1 MNQIVKMDILSG
13 NPERKEQM
21 SRKRIAVLIAS
32 VDREYQQ
39 DFVSGLEKAAS
50 KRDMDICIS

>member
-1 MNQIVKMDILSG
+1 MNQIVKTDILSG

-50 KRDMDICIS
+50 KRDMDI